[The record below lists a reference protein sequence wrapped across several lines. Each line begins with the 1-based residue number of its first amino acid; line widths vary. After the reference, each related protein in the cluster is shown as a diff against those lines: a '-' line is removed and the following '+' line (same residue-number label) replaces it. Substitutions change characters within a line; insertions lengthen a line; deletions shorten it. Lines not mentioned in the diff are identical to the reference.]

1 MAPADSSTEE
11 LDQVERRLVGPV
23 DVFDDDHGGSQR
35 PGHELEDEGEHLVA
49 ILTSESFA
57 Q

>member
-1 MAPADSSTEE
+1 MAPVDPATEE
-11 LDQVERRLVGPV
+11 LDQVERCLVGPV

-49 ILTSESFA
+49 ILTSQRFV